1 VFWSC
6 FCGCERPARITAA
19 RINKLGVRHDRALEG
34 MRTILGG
41 EREMREDADGGEAA
55 LDAPIASN
63 ESFIEQGEQI
73 RSRLAAFVHGD
84 ASIGRGDR
92 RDARA
97 WQRQAFRVSRGAG
110 AG

>member
-1 VFWSC
+1 
-6 FCGCERPARITAA
+6 
-19 RINKLGVRHDRALEG
+19 
-34 MRTILGG
+34 MRMILGG
-41 EREMREDADGGEAA
+41 ELELREDADAEKAA

-63 ESFIEQGEQI
+63 ASFIEHGEQI

-84 ASIGRGDR
+84 GTIGRRDR

-97 WQRQAFRVSRGAG
+97 WQRQAFRVSRGAN